1 MPDAFNKLKKMAQ
14 QYKNQFFNASP
25 QWQCASILLSAL
37 ALVGVSTFDWKPIAI
52 SIIFITVYIYKDKI
66 DFIEFNSAKLKM
78 KETLNEVQRMAEG
91 IRDISEEMK
100 DYRSKTKGMITNNAA
115 AVFDDINMNAS
126 FESLLKAQK
135 KTLDRMGEIIS
146 EIASDIE
153 NRWFEDIKN
162 QMEKHG
168 ADFSKMDDIPL
179 YELPFISCEGYFSRG
194 IPRAEIHLYILA
206 NQMYLL
212 YLESQCS
219 VAPNDKTISEKLKKQ
234 KNKFQLLLKKY
245 NYTI

>member
-1 MPDAFNKLKKMAQ
+1 MVAYFKKLTKQ
-14 QYKNQFFNASP
+14 FKNLQLIY
-25 QWQCASILLSAL
+25 QCIALLSVLLVFVGL
-37 ALVGVSTFDWKPIAI
+37 ATLDWKPVAI
-52 SIIFITVYIYKDKI
+52 SIVFVILYIYQDKI
-66 DFIEFNSAKLKM
+66 DFIEIFNIKLQM
-78 KETLNEVQRMAEG
+78 KQKLDEVNTMVEKARLVL
-91 IRDISEEMK
+91 EEMQE
-100 DYRSKTKGMITNNAA
+100 YRSKTKGMITNNDA

-179 YELPFISCEGYFSRG
+179 YELPFISFEGYFSRG

-219 VAPNDKTISEKLKKQ
+219 VAPNDKAISEKLKKQ